1 MKLTEKIRSFVPR
14 YAIIP
19 LLICVIF
26 NFSVYSGARLFYKDR
41 YFYDLTSKF
50 DNIFP
55 IVPITVLIYLGS
67 YFFWIVNYILI
78 CRLNK
83 EHCYRFICADLIGK
97 LVCFITY
104 LSFPTTNI
112 RPEITSTGV
121 FWDML
126 QFVYN
131 SDAANNLFPSI
142 HCLVSWYCF
151 VGLRNCKT
159 IPSWYKYLSL
169 FIALM
174 ICISTLTTRQHVIVD
189 VFGGVL
195 LAELSWQFSSR
206 MQLNKAFKI
215 NNQEISK

>member
-1 MKLTEKIRSFVPR
+1 MKLVEKIRSFIPK
-14 YAIIP
+14 YALIP

-26 NFSVYSGARLFYKDR
+26 NFSVYSGVRLFYGDR

-50 DNIFP
+50 DNMVP
-55 IVPITVLIYLGS
+55 IIPITVLIYFGS

-83 EHCYRFICADLIGK
+83 EHCYRFICADLLGK

-104 LSFPTTNI
+104 ISFPTTNI
-112 RPEITSTGV
+112 RPDITSTG
-121 FWDML
+121 FSWDML
-126 QFVYN
+126 QFLYN
-131 SDAANNLFPSI
+131 ADAANNLFPSI

-151 VGLRNCKT
+151 VGLRNCKN
-159 IPSWYKYLSL
+159 IPSWYKHFSL
-169 FIALM
+169 FIALL

-195 LAELSWQFSSR
+195 LAELTWQFSSR
-206 MQLNKAFKI
+206 VPLSKSLKI